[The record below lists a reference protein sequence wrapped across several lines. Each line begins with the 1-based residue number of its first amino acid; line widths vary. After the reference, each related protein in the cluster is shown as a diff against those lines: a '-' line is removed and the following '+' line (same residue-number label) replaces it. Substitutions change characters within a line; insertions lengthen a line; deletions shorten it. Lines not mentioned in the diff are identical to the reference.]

1 MDEQSLK
8 PTLEKLE
15 HYYSICNERF
25 YGNELQKA
33 VITVSPDARKRAYGW
48 CTTWKA
54 WGSGQ
59 VKTPDDIADM
69 SEEEIA
75 SLNES
80 GSYEINMVAEYL
92 TRPLEEVVGTLL
104 HEMAHLWNIQQ
115 GIQDCSRNGYY
126 HNRKFKDAAEAHGLA
141 VEKTEKYGYSMTKL
155 NDEAVSFLKEIG
167 AEGFNLYRK
176 PFYFINKD
184 KPEMPDADEG
194 EKPKQS
200 SRRYVCPGC
209 GNIIRATKVVR
220 VACMDCGLQ
229 MLEEPVK

>member
-1 MDEQSLK
+1 MEGL
-8 PTLEKLE
+8 
-15 HYYSICNERF
+15 
-25 YGNELQKA
+25 G
-33 VITVSPDARKRAYGW
+33 
-48 CTTWKA
+48 
-54 WGSGQ
+54 GSGQ
-59 VKTPDDIADM
+59 IKTPDDIADM
-69 SEEEIA
+69 SEEEIT

-126 HNRKFKDAAEAHGLA
+126 HNRKFKDAAEAHGLI
-141 VEKTEKYGYSMTKL
+141 VEKTEKYGYSMTRL

-167 AEGFNLYRK
+167 TEGFKLYRK
-176 PFYFINKD
+176 PFCFINKD
-184 KPEMPDADEG
+184 KPERPDADDG

-200 SRRYVCPGC
+200 SHRYVCPGC

-220 VACMDCGLQ
+220 VV
-229 MLEEPVK
+229 VKDDGYEVIFKAGVTVEVEI